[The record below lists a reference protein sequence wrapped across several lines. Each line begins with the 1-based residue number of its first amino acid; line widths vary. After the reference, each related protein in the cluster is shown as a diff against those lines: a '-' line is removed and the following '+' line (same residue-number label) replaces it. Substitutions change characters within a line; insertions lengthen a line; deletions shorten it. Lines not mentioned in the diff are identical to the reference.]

1 MTKLHRT
8 TAEREGDWVNNG
20 VSGVASSHLAAGK
33 VVLVTGAGGGMGRAG
48 AEIFAREGAAHVY
61 VADVKDDGAAETVEL
76 AEKAGGEAT
85 ALHLDV
91 TDEAAVADTI
101 ARIVR
106 EQGRLDA
113 AWNNAG
119 INDASGPF
127 HEFDLERWARMIAVN
142 LTSVFLCMKH
152 ELVQML
158 AQGGGAIVNTS
169 SGAGVIAA
177 PGLPHYTAAK
187 HGVVGLTKAAAQE
200 YNGQNIRVNAVLP
213 GMVDTP
219 MIQGWFGT
227 NPDLANAILRTMPG
241 GKLGQPAQVAEAAVW
256 LCSDRADWVSGLSMI
271 VDGGGVNR

>member
-1 MTKLHRT
+1 V
-8 TAEREGDWVNNG
+8 AE
-20 VSGVASSHLAAGK
+20 LATGK

-61 VADVKDDGAAETVEL
+61 VADILDDGIAETVDL
-76 AEKAGGEAT
+76 VKQAGGSGT
-85 ALHLDV
+85 AVRLDV
-91 TDEAAVADTI
+91 TDDAAVADTI

-119 INDASGPF
+119 INDVSRPF
-127 HEFDLERWARMIAVN
+127 HELDLDSWDRMIKVN
-142 LTSVFLCMKH
+142 LTSVFSCMRH

-169 SGAGVIAA
+169 SGAGLIAA

-187 HGVVGLTKAAAQE
+187 HGVLGLTKAAAQE
-200 YNGQNIRVNAVLP
+200 YNGRNIRVNAVCP
-213 GMVDTP
+213 GMTDTP
-219 MIQGWFGT
+219 MIQSWFST
-227 NPDLANAILRTMPG
+227 NPDLANAVLATMPG
-241 GKLGQPAQVAEAAVW
+241 GKLGRPSQVAEAAVW
-256 LCSDRADWVSGLSMI
+256 LCSDAADWVSGLSMV